1 MKRKIAGRAI
11 ALLISGVMTGV
22 LLSGCGASANNSSA
36 STTERASEPAPA
48 AASSQEAVSETAEQK
63 ETEAKESEEEVTE
76 AEATEEIEAETEAT
90 DMEAQEV
97 GGRDSA
103 TELPPYVYEGD
114 EPYVKEIS
122 DFYIDLGQKNYAPAQ
137 VTIPVV
143 NILDFDD
150 TKAEDILVWC
160 RGFIYNYDL
169 RNTTLMTRS
178 GGACDG
184 LFHMKP
190 LGDGYEITETEFVG
204 DGSDNGPDIK
214 RIFGMKDGLL
224 KKYEASEE
232 DMEGI
237 RRQEVSNYANT
248 NGIYITQYQD
258 YGWDPVPLIN
268 APETTAEEEEV
279 EYHSILGYTMTY
291 NLTRFSLLEAASE
304 TESDIFGGIGFLQD
318 YVVSV
323 EKRSGQT
330 KEEIT
335 EEVKSSFE
343 SGKAEADMTY
353 FGNDGT
359 GEPTESILVSESTLG
374 KPGEMKSIY
383 YIIPRGEDYLVLGVT
398 GRIPPEDIGDEG
410 YEGDAA
416 LEEILAS
423 FVLE

>member
-1 MKRKIAGRAI
+1 MKRKIARRAL
-11 ALLISGVMTGV
+11 ALLISGVMTGA
-22 LLSGCGASANNSSA
+22 LLSGCGSGGAAGQA
-36 STTERASEPAPA
+36 STEAASSEPAPA
-48 AASSQEAVSETAEQK
+48 AASEAQPETETQ
-63 ETEAKESEEEVTE
+63 ETEASEEVTE
-76 AEATEEIEAETEAT
+76 TEMMEETETGTEAEDTETEAAGET
-90 DMEAQEV
+90 AV
-97 GGRDSA
+97 
-103 TELPPYVYEGD
+103 TELPPYEYTGD

-122 DFYIDLGQKNYAPAQ
+122 DFYIDMARKNYAPTQ

-143 NILDFDD
+143 NILEVDD
-150 TKAEDILVWC
+150 TKPDDILVWC
-160 RGFIYNYDL
+160 RGFIHNYDL
-169 RNTTLMTRS
+169 RNTTLMDRS

-190 LGDGYEITETEFVG
+190 SGGGYEITETDFVG
-204 DGSDNGPDIK
+204 DGSDNGPDTK

-224 KKYEASEE
+224 KKYESSEE
-232 DMEGI
+232 DMKMI
-237 RRQEVSNYANT
+237 RLQEISNYVNT

-268 APETTAEEEEV
+268 APMTTEEEESI

-291 NLTRFSLLEAASE
+291 NLTKFSLMEAASE
-304 TESDIFGGIGFLQD
+304 TESDIFGGIGFLQN

-330 KEEIT
+330 KEELA

-343 SGKAEADMTY
+343 SGKAEADMAL

-359 GEPTESILVSESTLG
+359 GEPIESTLVSESTQD

-383 YIIPRGEDYLVLGVT
+383 YIIPRGEDYLILGVT
-398 GRIPPEDIGDEG
+398 GRIPPEDIGDES